1 LSDQRAERVSY
12 HPINSSVGFLRGLD
26 APQIVSSDTPR
37 YLNSP
42 EVRTYKIKVDLIKA
56 IVEDDHDIHLV
67 VSAPGHQFRTMI
79 TELPDTGC
87 NGAAGSHRKAQ
98 LASAR
103 SALLR
108 DCGSISSSEF
118 TKLKGSATITG
129 VGYFDAVHGQIGVSP
144 NGIELHPVLSYVG
157 SCSKPSGGGGGG
169 GGGRGG
175 GGGSGNCT
183 PGYSPCLVYHGGA
196 DYDCYG
202 GGGNGPYYTQ
212 PGVTYHVTGSH
223 PYDLDSNNNGLGCE

>member
-1 LSDQRAERVSY
+1 VNY
-12 HPINSSVGFLRGLD
+12 HPVNSSVGFLRALD

-37 YLNSP
+37 YPDSP

-56 IVEDDHDIHLV
+56 IVEDDRDIHLV

-87 NGAAGSHRKAQ
+87 KGAAGSLKKSQ

-103 SALLR
+103 LAVLR

-129 VGYFDAVHGQIGVSP
+129 VGYFDAIHGQLGVSP
-144 NGIELHPVLSYVG
+144 NGIELHPVLCCRLPQSGRVIVRRG
-157 SCSKPSGGGGGG
+157 LCVRPVSECAPLTGNPVNRRPQRLQSSTNATRTSSASCFVRSRVECICRDAAK
-169 GGGRGG
+169 
-175 GGGSGNCT
+175 T
-183 PGYSPCLVYHGGA
+183 LGGA
-196 DYDCYG
+196 
-202 GGGNGPYYTQ
+202 
-212 PGVTYHVTGSH
+212 
-223 PYDLDSNNNGLGCE
+223 